1 MPVPSDSLRA
11 FLERA
16 SKLYHSQLDEPAR
29 EYLTGPERGL
39 DEATIAKFRLG
50 VVADPLPGHEHYRG
64 CLAIP
69 YLTPSGSVTSIRFR
83 TLSGY
88 GAKYLTVA
96 GDKPRIYN
104 TAALEQGTRA
114 MCVTEGELDAAVAD
128 MCELPT
134 IGIPGAEAWLP
145 LWGRLISQ
153 YDVVYTLSDD
163 DDAGQDFA
171 YKVAKTA
178 DNVRNVVMTGG
189 DVTTYYLEHG
199 AEELRAKV
207 GKR

>member
-1 MPVPSDSLRA
+1 VPSDSLRA

-16 SKLYHSQLDEPAR
+16 SKLYHSQLDPAVS

-39 DEATIAKFRLG
+39 NDETITKFRLG
-50 VVADPLPGHEHYRG
+50 AVVDPLPGHEQYRG

-83 TLSGY
+83 NLTGR

-96 GDKPRIYN
+96 GDKPRLYN
-104 TAALEQGTRA
+104 TAALELNTRA
-114 MCVTEGELDAAVAD
+114 MCVTEGELDADTAD
-128 MCELPT
+128 MCGLPVV
-134 IGIPGAEAWLP
+134 GAPGADSWLP
-145 LWGRLISQ
+145 VWGRLLTQ

-163 DDAGQDFA
+163 DEAGQKFA
-171 YKVAKTA
+171 YAVAKTT

-189 DVTTYYLEHG
+189 DVTTFALEHG
-199 AEELRAKV
+199 AEELCGKV

>member
-16 SKLYHSQLDEPAR
+16 SKLYHSQLDEPVS
-29 EYLTGPERGL
+29 EYLTGRGL
-39 DEATIAKFRLG
+39 DAEAAAKFRLG
-50 VVADPLPGHEHYRG
+50 AVVDPLPGHEQYRG

-83 TLSGY
+83 NLSGH

-104 TAALEQGTRA
+104 TAALERGTRA
-114 MCVTEGELDAAVAD
+114 MCVTEGELDAAVAEV
-128 MCELPT
+128 CELPT
-134 IGIPGAEAWLP
+134 IGAPGAESWMP
-145 LWGRLISQ
+145 LWGRLIAQ

-163 DDAGQDFA
+163 DDAGQEFA

-189 DVTTYYLEHG
+189 DVTTFFLENG
-199 AEELRAKV
+199 AEELRGKV